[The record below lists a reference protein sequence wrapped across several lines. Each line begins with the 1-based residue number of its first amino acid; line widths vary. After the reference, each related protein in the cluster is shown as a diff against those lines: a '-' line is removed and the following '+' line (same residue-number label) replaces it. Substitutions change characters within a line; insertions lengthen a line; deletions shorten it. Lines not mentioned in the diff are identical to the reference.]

1 MEKVMFLLFYVAT
14 FWNFVGGAGRYLAL
28 LVGQVTTIVLLRS

>member
-1 MEKVMFLLFYVAT
+1 MFLLFYVAT

-28 LVGQVTTIVLLRS
+28 LVSQVTAIVVLRS